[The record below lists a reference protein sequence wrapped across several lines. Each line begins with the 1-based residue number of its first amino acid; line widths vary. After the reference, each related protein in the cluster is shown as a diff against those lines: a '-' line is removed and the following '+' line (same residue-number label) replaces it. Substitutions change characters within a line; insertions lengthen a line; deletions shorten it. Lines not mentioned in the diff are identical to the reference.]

1 MIKIKKFLGLILFV
15 FVGVLALASCNSNNS
30 FGSFETKYYGGQ
42 TLKGDL
48 YKSNQYNNYYF
59 VTDSKVYMITFTKTE
74 EGKKEPKFNDLN
86 CEKINDDT
94 WAYQSLGNIN
104 YILLLNDGHELII
117 TKGDY
122 VYVYTKTDHIEID
135 EVVS

>member
-15 FVGVLALASCNSNNS
+15 FVGVLALSSCNSNNS
-30 FGSFETKYYGGQ
+30 FDSFETKYSDE

-59 VTDSKVYMITFTKTE
+59 VTDSKVYMITFTKTA

-94 WAYQSLGNIN
+94 WAYQSLGAIN
-104 YILLLNDGHELII
+104 YILLLNDGQELII
-117 TKGDY
+117 TMGDY
-122 VYVYTKTDHIEID
+122 IYVYTKTDHIEID

>member
-1 MIKIKKFLGLILFV
+1 MRKIKKFLGLILFV
-15 FVGVLALASCNSNNS
+15 FVGVLALASCNSTDS
-30 FGSFETKYYGGQ
+30 FGSFETQYSDEI
-42 TLKGDL
+42 LKGDL

-59 VTDSKVYMITFTKTE
+59 VTESKVYMITFTKNA
-74 EGKKEPKFNDLN
+74 EGKKEPIFNDLN

-94 WAYQSLGNIN
+94 WGYQNLGNIN
-104 YILLLNDGHELII
+104 YILLLNDGQELII

-122 VYVYTKTDHIEID
+122 VYVYIKTDHFEED

>member
-15 FVGVLALASCNSNNS
+15 FVGVLALANCNSNNS
-30 FGSFETKYYGGQ
+30 FGSFETQYSDE
-42 TLKGDL
+42 TLNGDL

-59 VTDSKVYMITFTKTE
+59 VTDSKVYMITFTKTA

-94 WAYQSLGNIN
+94 WAYQSLGAIN
-104 YILLLNDGHELII
+104 YILLLNDGQELII
-117 TKGDY
+117 TMGDY
-122 VYVYTKTDHIEID
+122 IYVYTKTDHIEID

>member
-1 MIKIKKFLGLILFV
+1 MNRKIKKFLCLILFA
-15 FVGVLALASCNSNNS
+15 FVGVLALANCNNNNS
-30 FGSFETKYYGGQ
+30 SGSFETKYSDE

-86 CEKINDDT
+86 CEKINDNT

-104 YILLLNDGHELII
+104 YILLLTDGHELII

>member
-1 MIKIKKFLGLILFV
+1 MRKIKKFLGLILFV
-15 FVGVLALASCNSNNS
+15 FVGVLALESCNSNNS
-30 FGSFETKYYGGQ
+30 FDSFETKYSDE
-42 TLKGDL
+42 TLNGYL

-74 EGKKEPKFNDLN
+74 EGKKEPIFNDLN
-86 CEKINDDT
+86 CEKVNGDT
-94 WAYQSLGNIN
+94 WSYQSLGNIN
-104 YILLLNDGHELII
+104 YILLLNNGQEIII

>member
-15 FVGVLALASCNSNNS
+15 FVGVLALSSCNSNNS
-30 FGSFETKYYGGQ
+30 FGSFETKYSDE

-59 VTDSKVYMITFTKTE
+59 VTDSKVYMITFTKTA

-94 WAYQSLGNIN
+94 WAYQSLGAIN
-104 YILLLNDGHELII
+104 YILLLNDGQELII
-117 TKGDY
+117 TMGDY
-122 VYVYTKTDHIEID
+122 IYVYTKTDHIEID

>member
-1 MIKIKKFLGLILFV
+1 MIKIKKFLGLILFA

-30 FGSFETKYYGGQ
+30 FGSFETKYSDE
-42 TLKGDL
+42 TLNGDL

-94 WAYQSLGNIN
+94 WSYQSLGNIN
-104 YILLLNDGHELII
+104 YILLLNDGQELLI

-122 VYVYTKTDHIEID
+122 IYVYIKTDHIEID
-135 EVVS
+135 EVVR

>member
-1 MIKIKKFLGLILFV
+1 MKKIKKFLGLTLFV

-30 FGSFETKYYGGQ
+30 FDSFETKYSDE
-42 TLKGDL
+42 TLNGDL

-59 VTDSKVYMITFTKTE
+59 VTDSKVYMITFMKDA
-74 EGKKEPKFNDLN
+74 EGKKEPIFNDLN

-94 WAYQSLGNIN
+94 WTYQSLGNLN
-104 YILLLNDGHELII
+104 YILLLNNGQELII
-117 TKGDY
+117 TTGDY
-122 VYVYTKTDHIEID
+122 VYVYIKTDHIEMD

>member
-59 VTDSKVYMITFTKTE
+59 VTDSKVYMITFTKNA
-74 EGKKEPKFNDLN
+74 EGKKEPIFNDLN
-86 CEKINDDT
+86 CEKVNGDT
-94 WAYQSLGNIN
+94 WSYQSLGNIN
-104 YILLLNDGHELII
+104 YILLLNNGNELII
-117 TKGDY
+117 TTGDY
-122 VYVYTKTDHIEID
+122 VYVYIKTDHIEI

>member
-1 MIKIKKFLGLILFV
+1 MRKIKKFLGLILFV

-30 FGSFETKYYGGQ
+30 FDSFETKYSDE
-42 TLKGDL
+42 TLNGDL

-74 EGKKEPKFNDLN
+74 EGKKEPIFNDLN
-86 CEKINDDT
+86 CEKVNGDT
-94 WAYQSLGNIN
+94 WSYQSLGNIN
-104 YILLLNDGHELII
+104 YILLLNNGQELII
-117 TKGDY
+117 TTGDY
-122 VYVYTKTDHIEID
+122 IYVYIKTDHIEI